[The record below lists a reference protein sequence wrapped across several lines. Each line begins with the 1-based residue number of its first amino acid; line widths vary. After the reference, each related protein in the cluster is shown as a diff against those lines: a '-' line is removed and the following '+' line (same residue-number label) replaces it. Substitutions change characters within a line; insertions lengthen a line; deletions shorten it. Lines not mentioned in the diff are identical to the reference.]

1 MNSIKKVLS
10 LNREDYYTKH
20 LQIVNTLLP
29 VQLNKK
35 EIEVLSLFMSMY
47 NPEYGMFNSVTRKKV
62 MERLQLSSG
71 GLSNYITSMTNKGFL
86 QRNTISGI
94 VKVRDFIMP
103 DNKGQE
109 YIIRVTNNEER
120 S

>member
-1 MNSIKKVLS
+1 MNSIKKVLN
-10 LNREDYYTKH
+10 LDKEQYYSKH

-47 NPEYGMFNSVTRKKV
+47 NPDYGMFNSVARKKV

-94 VKVRDFIMP
+94 VKVRDFIIP
-103 DNKGQE
+103 DNSNQE
-109 YIIRVTNNEER
+109 YVIKISNNENR